1 MLSHLD
7 LNSRCIQPVN
17 VIRTRKLGSQP
28 ARIEAVFMRF
38 SKQTHR
44 YTARYSAEQSIT
56 NSDVREAIHRQ
67 VNLLILLIDLRNRA
81 RAVILC
87 DVLIGQQVYRWIDW
101 ESRVP
106 PRQRR

>member
-7 LNSRCIQPVN
+7 LNARRIQAVN
-17 VIRTRKLGSQP
+17 VIWPRQLGSQP
-28 ARIEAVFMRF
+28 ARIEAIFVRF

-44 YTARYSAEQSIT
+44 YTARHSPEQRIT
-56 NSDVREAIHRQ
+56 NTDVRDAIHRQ
-67 VNLLILLIDLRNRA
+67 VDLLILLIDLRNRA
-81 RAVILC
+81 RAVILR

-106 PRQRR
+106 ARQRR